1 MQTKESMMA
10 VKMTRNQIDG
20 ILNGFVTSVQ
30 AKHGT
35 NGGLGYAAGFFQSQL
50 AALIAEVP
58 VHKQMEVIQVIV
70 QRSLED

>member
-1 MQTKESMMA
+1 MA
-10 VKMTRNQIDG
+10 VKLKRDQIDG

-50 AALIAEVP
+50 ASVIAELP
-58 VHKQMEVIQVIV
+58 VAKQMELIQIIV

>member
-1 MQTKESMMA
+1 MA

-35 NGGLGYAAGFFQSQL
+35 NGGLGFAAGFFQSQL
-50 AALIAEVP
+50 ASLLVDLPAA
-58 VHKQMEVIQVIV
+58 KQMEVIQILV

>member
-1 MQTKESMMA
+1 MA

-35 NGGLGYAAGFFQSQL
+35 NGGLGFAAGFFQSQL
-50 AALIAEVP
+50 AALIAVVP
-58 VHKQMEVIQVIV
+58 VHKQMEVIEVIV

>member
-1 MQTKESMMA
+1 MA
-10 VKMTRNQIDG
+10 VKLKRDQIDG

-35 NGGLGYAAGFFQSQL
+35 SGGLAYSAGFFQSQL

-58 VHKQMEVIQVIV
+58 VAKQMEVIQIIV

>member
-1 MQTKESMMA
+1 MA
-10 VKMTRNQIDG
+10 VKLKRDQIDG
-20 ILNGFVTSVQ
+20 ILNGFVTSAQ